1 MIQPYFFIVVKKQW
15 KQHLAFICILLI
27 SLIAIWGVYKT
38 LNKSFQIPVAVQD
51 LDQSEASKSLI
62 KSITSNE
69 YITKIE
75 VPAEETYLDEYIERK
90 EAIVSL
96 QIPKNYSQQLHD
108 NRLKETILLYGRDDF
123 IGDITL
129 EIISMSLYEQ
139 QIPNIVKSH
148 LDDNGDRTSLTR
160 VNKILD
166 DKTPQ
171 SQIAHYFVKS
181 HSETSISLSVIF
193 AILLCI
199 SSVQIILHQRLKQNG
214 PLIRIFLVQF
224 SQLRLYV
231 TYILIHAILLL
242 MTLIISALLF
252 HQSLSWIFYLKSLFI
267 IVLFEAGV
275 AYLLFKINTLSHRL
289 FMTFIYALVMSV
301 IYVFIQI

>member
-1 MIQPYFFIVVKKQW
+1 M
-15 KQHLAFICILLI
+15 
-27 SLIAIWGVYKT
+27 YKT

-51 LDQSEASKSLI
+51 LDQSAASKSLI

-75 VPAEETYLDEYIERK
+75 VPTEETYLDEYIEK

-96 QIPKNYSQQLHD
+96 QIPENYSQQLHD
-108 NRLKETILLYGRDDF
+108 NRLKESILLYGRDDF

-160 VNKILD
+160 VNKMLD

-214 PLIRIFLVQF
+214 PLIRIF
-224 SQLRLYV
+224 S
-231 TYILIHAILLL
+231 TI
-242 MTLIISALLF
+242 
-252 HQSLSWIFYLKSLFI
+252 
-267 IVLFEAGV
+267 
-275 AYLLFKINTLSHRL
+275 
-289 FMTFIYALVMSV
+289 
-301 IYVFIQI
+301 